1 MALGKIKAG
10 MKLADVI
17 AQATGRQLNRL
28 GTKLGMD
35 KDILDGLSE
44 NKIKGAIL
52 DEAQQY
58 MRNKR
63 KNTNRRVGTALG
75 AGVAGGAAATTVAY
89 GVSDFVRDM
98 LGIKSA
104 GDGEL
109 SASERPKPSDKKS
122 KKSSEPTPTSRPT
135 QRRKQDSEEP
145 TPKPRPKAKPKAKES
160 TSGVKFI
167 DLTGT
172 PTKRNTGAQDFRKGG
187 MVLSTVDRRKK

>member
-52 DEAQQY
+52 DEAQHY
-58 MRNKR
+58 MRNKK

-135 QRRKQDSEEP
+135 QRRKKDSEEP
-145 TPKPRPKAKPKAKES
+145 TPTPRPKPKAKES

-172 PTKRNTGAQDFRKGG
+172 PTKRNKGATDFRKGG

>member
-63 KNTNRRVGTALG
+63 KNTNRRVGA
-75 AGVAGGAAATTVAY
+75 AAAAGAAATTVAY

-145 TPKPRPKAKPKAKES
+145 TPKPRPKPKAKES

-172 PTKRNTGAQDFRKGG
+172 PTKRNKGVQDFRKGG

>member
-17 AQATGRQLNRL
+17 AQATGRQLNKI
-28 GTKLGMD
+28 GSKLGMD
-35 KDILDGLSE
+35 KDILDGLDK
-44 NKIKGAIL
+44 NKIKGAML
-52 DEAQQY
+52 DEAQLY

-63 KNTNRRVGTALG
+63 KNTNRRVGA
-75 AGVAGGAAATTVAY
+75 AAAAGAAATTVAY

-109 SASERPKPSDKKS
+109 SASERPKPSDNKA
-122 KKSSEPTPTSRPT
+122 KKSSEPTPMSRPT
-135 QRRKQDSEEP
+135 QRRKKDSDEP
-145 TPKPRPKAKPKAKES
+145 TPKPRPKPKAKES

-172 PTKRNTGAQDFRKGG
+172 PTKRNTGATDLRKGG

>member
-17 AQATGRQLNRL
+17 AQATGRQLNKI
-28 GTKLGMD
+28 GSKLGMD
-35 KDILDGLSE
+35 KDILDGLDK
-44 NKIKGAIL
+44 NKIKGAML
-52 DEAQQY
+52 DEAQLY

-63 KNTNRRVGTALG
+63 KNTNRRVGA
-75 AGVAGGAAATTVAY
+75 AAAAGAAATTVAY
-89 GVSDFVRDM
+89 SVSDFVRDM

-145 TPKPRPKAKPKAKES
+145 TPKPRPKPKAKES

-172 PTKRNTGAQDFRKGG
+172 PTKRNTGATDFRKGG

>member
-52 DEAQQY
+52 DEAQEY

-63 KNTNRRVGTALG
+63 KNTNRRVGA
-75 AGVAGGAAATTVAY
+75 AAAAGAAATTVAY

-109 SASERPKPSDKKS
+109 SASERPKPSDNKA
-122 KKSSEPTPTSRPT
+122 KKSSEPTSIPTPTSRPT
-135 QRRKQDSEEP
+135 QRRKKDSEEP
-145 TPKPRPKAKPKAKES
+145 TPTPRPKPKPKES

-172 PTKRNTGAQDFRKGG
+172 PTKRNKGATDFRKGG
-187 MVLSTVDRRKK
+187 MVISTVDNRKKR

>member
-1 MALGKIKAG
+1 MSKIKAG
-10 MKLADVI
+10 MALADVI
-17 AQATGRQLNRL
+17 AQATGRQLNKI
-28 GTKLGMD
+28 GSKLGMD
-35 KDILDGLSE
+35 KDILDGLDK
-44 NKIKGAIL
+44 NKIKGAML
-52 DEAQQY
+52 DEAQLY

-63 KNTNRRVGTALG
+63 KNTNRRVGA
-75 AGVAGGAAATTVAY
+75 AAAAGAAATTVAY
-89 GVSDFVRDM
+89 SVSDFVRDM

-145 TPKPRPKAKPKAKES
+145 TPTPRPKPKPKPKAKES

-172 PTKRNTGAQDFRKGG
+172 PTKRNKGATDFRKGG
-187 MVLSTVDRRKK
+187 MVLSTVDNRKNRG

>member
-1 MALGKIKAG
+1 MKHNCICVIK
-10 MKLADVI
+10 
-17 AQATGRQLNRL
+17 
-28 GTKLGMD
+28 
-35 KDILDGLSE
+35 E
-44 NKIKGAIL
+44 
-52 DEAQQY
+52 
-58 MRNKR
+58 
-63 KNTNRRVGTALG
+63 KNTNRRVGA
-75 AGVAGGAAATTVAY
+75 AAAAGAAATTVAY
-89 GVSDFVRDM
+89 SVSDFVRDM

-145 TPKPRPKAKPKAKES
+145 TPKPRPKPKAKES

-172 PTKRNTGAQDFRKGG
+172 PTKRNTGATDFRKGG

>member
-1 MALGKIKAG
+1 MGYVKAG
-10 MKLADVI
+10 MALADVI
-17 AQATGRQLNRL
+17 AQATGRQLNKI
-28 GTKLGMD
+28 GSKLGMD

-52 DEAQQY
+52 DEAQEY

-63 KNTNRRVGTALG
+63 KNTNRRVGA
-75 AGVAGGAAATTVAY
+75 AAAAGAAATTVAY

-98 LGIKSA
+98 LDIKSV

-109 SASERPKPSDKKS
+109 SASERPKPSDKKA
-122 KKSSEPTPTSRPT
+122 KKSSEPTSIPTPTSRPT
-135 QRRKQDSEEP
+135 QRRKKDSEEP
-145 TPKPRPKAKPKAKES
+145 TPTPRPKPKPKES

-172 PTKRNTGAQDFRKGG
+172 PTRRNTGTTDYRKGG

>member
-17 AQATGRQLNRL
+17 AQATGRQLNKI
-28 GTKLGMD
+28 GSKLGMD
-35 KDILDGLSE
+35 KDILDGLDK
-44 NKIKGAIL
+44 NKIKGAML
-52 DEAQQY
+52 DEAQLY

-63 KNTNRRVGTALG
+63 KNTNRRVGA
-75 AGVAGGAAATTVAY
+75 AAAAGAAATTVAY

-122 KKSSEPTPTSRPT
+122 KKSPISTPKSRPT
-135 QRRKQDSEEP
+135 QRRKKDSEEP
-145 TPKPRPKAKPKAKES
+145 TPKPRPKPKAKES

-172 PTKRNTGAQDFRKGG
+172 PTKRNKGATDFRKGG
-187 MVLSTVDRRKK
+187 MVISTVDNRKKR